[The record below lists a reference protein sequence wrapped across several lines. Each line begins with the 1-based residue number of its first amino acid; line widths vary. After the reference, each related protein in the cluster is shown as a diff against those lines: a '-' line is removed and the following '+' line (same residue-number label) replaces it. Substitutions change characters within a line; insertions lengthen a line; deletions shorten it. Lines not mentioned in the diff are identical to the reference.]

1 MTTKIAAGFA
11 ALLIAASST
20 VAMAQATGKE
30 NNATSGSQPGVG
42 PNSGPEVK
50 GQSGMTGSGAAS
62 GSGQMK
68 NNTPTSAGTVDNK
81 AEGLRGHSEK
91 PTTGSGK

>member
-1 MTTKIAAGFA
+1 MTNAKIAAGFA
-11 ALLIAASST
+11 SLLIAASST

-50 GQSGMTGSGAAS
+50 GQSGM
-62 GSGQMK
+62 SGQTGTPGPAPMK
-68 NNTPTSAGTVDNK
+68 DNTPTSAGTKDNK
-81 AEGLRGHSEK
+81 AEGLRGHSET
-91 PTTGSGK
+91 PTTGK